1 MKGYEKY
8 IPFVPQPIENRTWPD
23 HQITKAPIWCSV
35 DLRDGNQALIDPMNM
50 DEKLEMF
57 HMLVDK
63 IGVKEVEIGF
73 PSASD
78 TDYNICRELIEGGHI
93 PDDVTIQVLVQAR
106 PHLIK
111 RTFEAI
117 QGAKH
122 VIFHFYNSTST
133 LQRKVVFNM
142 DKDGI
147 TKIATDAADL
157 IYEMAQPYL
166 ESGMDLRYE
175 YSPESF
181 MGTEM
186 DYAVEIC
193 SAVLDHLHA
202 TPDRKVILNLPT
214 TVENCMPNQF
224 ADELEYFIRNLPG
237 RDRAII
243 SLHPHN
249 DRGCGVA
256 TTEAGL
262 LAGAER
268 VEACLFGNGERTGN
282 VDMITVALN
291 MYVQGIDPELDFSN
305 MDEIREMYERCT
317 KMRVPERQPYSGDL
331 VFTAFSGSHQ
341 DAINKGFNYMEKSG
355 TGKWEVPYLPID
367 PKDLG
372 RVYEPIRINSQ
383 SGKGGAAFIMNHKFG
398 FDMPKAMQPEFGEI
412 VKKESDRTGKEL
424 KSDVIYKLFKET
436 YLDVDGPYRLVKHS
450 FQESTVNGS
459 SHVVFNGTISID
471 DTQFDVTGEGNGP
484 IDAFFN
490 AIHGQKM
497 DKYTFVDYKEHAISK
512 GSDSQAVAYV
522 QLRRQDGSDIFGVGL
537 SHNINLAPLRA
548 ILCAINRDKIQH
560 RRAEAEAAEKTA
572 AGKTELESG
581 AAAD

>member
-8 IPFVPQPIENRTWPD
+8 IPFVPQPIQNRTWPD
-23 HQITKAPIWCSV
+23 NTITKAPIWCSV

-57 HMLVDK
+57 HMLVDE

-78 TDYNICRELIEGGHI
+78 TDYEICRELIEGGHI

-111 RTFEAI
+111 KTFEAI

-133 LQRKVVFNM
+133 LQREVVFRT
-142 DKDGI
+142 DVAGVKQ
-147 TKIATDAADL
+147 IAVDAADL
-157 IYEMAQPYL
+157 IYEMAQPVIA
-166 ESGMDLRYE
+166 SGMDLRYE

-186 DYAVEIC
+186 DAAVEIC
-193 SAVLDHLHA
+193 AAVLDHLHA
-202 TPDRKVILNLPT
+202 DADHKVILNLPT

-224 ADELEYFIRNLPG
+224 ADEMEYFIRQLPG
-237 RDRAII
+237 RERAII

-282 VDMITVALN
+282 VDMITVAMN
-291 MYVQGIDPELDFSN
+291 MYVQGVDPELDFTHMERIIS
-305 MDEIREMYERCT
+305 MYERCT
-317 KMRVPERQPYSGDL
+317 KMRVPERQPYAGDL

-341 DAINKGFNYMEKSG
+341 DAINKGFNYMRE
-355 TGKWEVPYLPID
+355 THTPKWMVPYLPIN
-367 PKDLG
+367 PEDLG
-372 RVYEPIRINSQ
+372 RSYEPVRINSQ

-398 FDMPKAMQPEFGEI
+398 FDMPKAMHPEFGAI
-412 VKKESDRTGKEL
+412 VQKASDQAGVEL
-424 KSDVIYKLFKET
+424 KPEVIYHLFEEE
-436 YLDVDGPYRLVKHS
+436 YLKVDGPYRLISNKLGAVVENGVAHS
-450 FQESTVNGS
+450 HFYGKLQHKDTVFEVIGN
-459 SHVVFNGTISID
+459 
-471 DTQFDVTGEGNGP
+471 GNGP

-490 AIHGQKM
+490 AIHGERM
-497 DKYTFVDYKEHAISK
+497 DRYEFIDYKEHAISK
-512 GSDSQAVAYV
+512 GSDSRAVAYI
-522 QLRRQDGSDIFGVGL
+522 QLRTKDGQDVFGVGID
-537 SHNINLAPLRA
+537 HNISMASIKG
-548 ILCAINRDKIQH
+548 ILCAINRGKKL
-560 RRAEAEAAEKTA
+560 EKQQEIA
-572 AGKTELESG
+572 QQQQQQQ
-581 AAAD
+581 

>member
-23 HQITKAPIWCSV
+23 NQITTAPIWCSV

-57 HMLVDK
+57 HMLVDE

-78 TDYNICRELIEGGHI
+78 TDYDICRELIEGGHI

-106 PHLIK
+106 EHLIK

-117 QGAKH
+117 RGAKH

-133 LQRKVVFNM
+133 LQREVVFET
-142 DKDGI
+142 DVEGVK
-147 TKIATDAADL
+147 KIATDAADL
-157 IYEMAQPYL
+157 IYELAQPVI
-166 ESGMDLRYE
+166 EGGMDLRFE

-186 DYAVEIC
+186 DAAAEIC
-193 SAVLDHLHA
+193 AAVLDHLHA
-202 TPDRKVILNLPT
+202 DAGHKVILNLPT

-224 ADELEYFIRNLPG
+224 ADELEYFLRVLPG
-237 RDRAII
+237 RERAII

-282 VDMITVALN
+282 VDMITVAMN
-291 MYVQGIDPELDFSN
+291 MYVLGVDPGLDFSK
-305 MDEIREMYERCT
+305 MPEIIDMYERCT
-317 KMRVPERQPYSGDL
+317 KMRIPERQPYSGDL

-341 DAINKGFNYMEKSG
+341 DAINKGFNYMESRHDG
-355 TGKWEVPYLPID
+355 LWMVPYLPID
-367 PKDLG
+367 PHDLG
-372 RVYEPIRINSQ
+372 RAYEPVRINSQ

-398 FDMPKAMQPEFGEI
+398 FDMPKAMHPEFAG
-412 VKKESDRTGKEL
+412 VVQKEADEEGVEL
-424 KSDVIYKLFKET
+424 KSEVIWDLFENE
-436 YLDVDGPYRLVKHS
+436 YLKVDGPYKLLNNN
-450 FQESTVNGS
+450 FNTDIVNGVAS
-459 SHVVFNGTISID
+459 SHFYGKLQHKDTVFEVS
-471 DTQFDVTGEGNGP
+471 GEGNGP
-484 IDAFFN
+484 VDAFFN
-490 AIHGQKM
+490 AIEGERM
-497 DKYTFVDYKEHAISK
+497 NRYEFIDYKEHAVSR
-512 GSDSQAVAYV
+512 GSDSKAVAYI
-522 QLRRQDGSDIFGVGL
+522 QLRMQDGTDVFGVGID
-537 SHNINLAPLRA
+537 SNISMAS
-548 ILCAINRDKIQH
+548 IKGIICAINRCKKIEH
-560 RRAEAEAAEKTA
+560 MREAAA
-572 AGKTELESG
+572 L
-581 AAAD
+581 

>member
-8 IPFVPQPIENRTWPD
+8 IPFVPQPIEGRTWPD
-23 HQITKAPIWCSV
+23 KLITKAPIWCSV

-50 DEKLEMF
+50 QEKLDMF
-57 HMLVDK
+57 HILVDE
-63 IGVKEVEIGF
+63 IGVKEIEIGF

-78 TDYNICRELIEGGHI
+78 TDYEICRELIEGGHI

-106 PHLIK
+106 EHLIRK
-111 RTFEAI
+111 TFEAI

-133 LQRKVVFNM
+133 LQREVVFET
-142 DKDGI
+142 DVEGVK
-147 TKIATDAADL
+147 KIAVDAAEL
-157 IYEMAQPYL
+157 IYEMAQPVIA
-166 ESGMDLRYE
+166 SGMDLRYE

-186 DYAVEIC
+186 DAAAEIC
-193 SAVLDHLHA
+193 AAVLDALHA
-202 TPDRKVILNLPT
+202 DKDHRVILNLPT

-224 ADELEYFIRNLPG
+224 ADELEYFIRVLPG
-237 RDRAII
+237 RERAII

-282 VDMITVALN
+282 VDMITVAMN
-291 MYVQGIDPELDFSN
+291 MYVQGIDPELDFTH
-305 MDEIREMYERCT
+305 MDKIRELYERCT

-341 DAINKGFNYMEKSG
+341 DAINKGFNYMAKHG
-355 TGKWEVPYLPID
+355 YDKWMVPYLPID
-367 PKDLG
+367 PEDLG
-372 RVYEPIRINSQ
+372 REYEPVRINSQ

-398 FDMPKAMQPEFGEI
+398 FDMPKAMHPEFGA
-412 VKKESDRTGKEL
+412 VVQAESDYVGREL
-424 KSDVIYKLFKET
+424 KPARILELFEKE
-436 YLDVDGPYRLVKHS
+436 YLDIERPYKMVKHVFHEETVDGHS
-450 FQESTVNGS
+450 
-459 SHVVFNGTISID
+459 VVTFFGTISHTSKKD
-471 DTQFDVTGEGNGP
+471 EETFFNVQGEGNGP

-490 AIHGQKM
+490 AIKGEKM
-497 DKYTFVDYKEHAISK
+497 NMLNFVDYKSHALTQ
-512 GSDSQAVAYV
+512 GSDSRSVAYV
-522 QLRRQDGSDIFGVGL
+522 QLRDDDGNDFFGVGL

-548 ILCAINRDKIQH
+548 IICAINRYKIAH
-560 RRAEAEAAEKTA
+560 KNDV
-572 AGKTELESG
+572 TE
-581 AAAD
+581 

>member
-8 IPFVPQPIENRTWPD
+8 IPFVPQKIENRTWPD
-23 HQITKAPIWCSV
+23 NLITKAPIWCSV

-57 HMLVDK
+57 HMLVDQ

-78 TDYNICRELIEGGHI
+78 TDYEICRELIEGGHI

-111 RTFEAI
+111 KTFEAI

-133 LQRKVVFNM
+133 LQREVVFRT
-142 DKDGI
+142 DVDGV
-147 TKIATDAADL
+147 KQIAIDAADL
-157 IYEMAQPYL
+157 IYEMAQPVIA
-166 ESGMDLRYE
+166 SGMDLRYE

-186 DYAVEIC
+186 DAAVEIC
-193 SAVLDHLHA
+193 AAVLDHLHA
-202 TPDRKVILNLPT
+202 DEDHKVILNLPT

-224 ADELEYFIRNLPG
+224 ADEMEYYIRQLPG
-237 RDRAII
+237 RERAII

-282 VDMITVALN
+282 VDMITVAMN
-291 MYVQGIDPELDFSN
+291 MYVQGVDPELDFSH
-305 MDEIREMYERCT
+305 MEDIIEMYERCT
-317 KMRVPERQPYSGDL
+317 KMKVPERQPYGGDL

-341 DAINKGFNYMEKSG
+341 DAINKGFNYMVEKNTS
-355 TGKWEVPYLPID
+355 TWMVPYLPIN
-367 PKDLG
+367 PADLG
-372 RVYEPIRINSQ
+372 RNYEPVRINSQ
-383 SGKGGAAFIMNHKFG
+383 SGKGGAAFIMHHKFG
-398 FDMPKAMQPEFGEI
+398 YDMPKAMHAEFGE
-412 VKKESDRTGKEL
+412 VVQKESDRQGIEL
-424 KSDVIYKLFKET
+424 KSDTIWKLFEEE
-436 YLDVDGPYRLVKHS
+436 YLKVDGPYKVLNSKLNADVIDGVAHS
-450 FQESTVNGS
+450 HFYGKLQHKDTVFEVNG
-459 SHVVFNGTISID
+459 D
-471 DTQFDVTGEGNGP
+471 GNGP

-490 AIHGQKM
+490 AIKDERM
-497 DKYTFVDYKEHAISK
+497 NRFEFLDYKEHAISR
-512 GSDSQAVAYV
+512 GSDSKAVAYI
-522 QLRRQDGSDIFGVGL
+522 QLSDRWGNEFFGVGVDN
-537 SHNINLAPLRA
+537 NISMAS
-548 ILCAINRDKIQH
+548 IKGIICAINRGKKIEHIMEAQI
-560 RRAEAEAAEKTA
+560 AEQQ
-572 AGKTELESG
+572 
-581 AAAD
+581 

>member
-8 IPFVPQPIENRTWPD
+8 IPFVPQPIQNRTWPD
-23 HQITKAPIWCSV
+23 NTITKAPVWCSV

-57 HMLVDK
+57 HMLVDE

-78 TDYNICRELIEGGHI
+78 TDYEICRELIEGGHI

-111 RTFEAI
+111 KT
-117 QGAKH
+117 

-133 LQRKVVFNM
+133 LQREVVFRT
-142 DKDGI
+142 DVQGVKQ
-147 TKIATDAADL
+147 IAVDAADL
-157 IYEMAQPYL
+157 IYEMAQPVIA
-166 ESGMDLRYE
+166 SGVDLRYE

-186 DYAVEIC
+186 DAAVEIC
-193 SAVLDHLHA
+193 AAVLDHLHA
-202 TPDRKVILNLPT
+202 DADHRVILNLPT

-224 ADELEYFIRNLPG
+224 ADEMEYFIRNLPG
-237 RDRAII
+237 RERAII

-282 VDMITVALN
+282 VDMITVAMN
-291 MYVQGIDPELDFSN
+291 MYVQGVDPELDFSH
-305 MDEIREMYERCT
+305 MERIIAMYERCT
-317 KMRVPERQPYSGDL
+317 KMPVPARQPYAGDL

-341 DAINKGFNYMEKSG
+341 DAINKGFNYMQETG
-355 TGKWEVPYLPID
+355 TDKWMVPYLPIN
-367 PKDLG
+367 PEDLG
-372 RVYEPIRINSQ
+372 RAYEPVRINSQ

-398 FDMPKAMQPEFGEI
+398 FDMPKAMHPEFGA
-412 VKKESDRTGKEL
+412 VVQKASDEAGVEL
-424 KSDVIYKLFKET
+424 KADTIYELFENE
-436 YLDVDGPYRLVKHS
+436 YLKVDGPYRLINNRLGADVENGVAHS
-450 FQESTVNGS
+450 HFWGRLQ
-459 SHVVFNGTISID
+459 HKDTIFEVS
-471 DTQFDVTGEGNGP
+471 GNGNGP

-490 AIHGQKM
+490 AIHDERMNRYQ
-497 DKYTFVDYKEHAISK
+497 FIDYKEHAISQ
-512 GSDSQAVAYV
+512 GSDSQAVSYI
-522 QLRRQDGSDIFGVGL
+522 QLRTKDGIDVFGVGID
-537 SHNINLAPLRA
+537 HNISMASIKA
-548 ILCAINRDKIQH
+548 ILCAINRGKKL
-560 RRAEAEAAEKTA
+560 EKQ
-572 AGKTELESG
+572 LENG
-581 AAAD
+581 QK

>member
-8 IPFVPQPIENRTWPD
+8 IPFVPQPIQNRTWPD
-23 HQITKAPIWCSV
+23 NTITKAPIWCSV

-57 HMLVDK
+57 HMLVDE

-78 TDYNICRELIEGGHI
+78 TDYEICRELIEGGHI

-111 RTFEAI
+111 KTFEAI

-133 LQRKVVFNM
+133 LQREVVFRT
-142 DKDGI
+142 DVAGVKQ
-147 TKIATDAADL
+147 IAVDAADL
-157 IYEMAQPYL
+157 IYEMAQPVIA
-166 ESGMDLRYE
+166 SGMDLRYE

-186 DYAVEIC
+186 DAAVEIC
-193 SAVLDHLHA
+193 AAVLDHLHA
-202 TPDRKVILNLPT
+202 DADHKVILNLPT

-224 ADELEYFIRNLPG
+224 ADEMEYFIRQLPG
-237 RDRAII
+237 RERAII

-282 VDMITVALN
+282 VDMITVAMN
-291 MYVQGIDPELDFSN
+291 MYVQGVDPELDFTHMERIIS
-305 MDEIREMYERCT
+305 MYERCT
-317 KMRVPERQPYSGDL
+317 KMKVPERQPYAGDL

-341 DAINKGFNYMEKSG
+341 DAINKGFNYMRE
-355 TGKWEVPYLPID
+355 THTPKWMVPYLPIN
-367 PKDLG
+367 PEDLG
-372 RVYEPIRINSQ
+372 RSYEPVRINSQ

-398 FDMPKAMQPEFGEI
+398 FDMPKAMHPEFGAI
-412 VKKESDRTGKEL
+412 VQKASDQAGVEL
-424 KSDVIYKLFKET
+424 KPEVIYHLFEEE
-436 YLDVDGPYRLVKHS
+436 YLKVDGPYRLISNKLGAVVENGVAHS
-450 FQESTVNGS
+450 HFYGKLQHKDTVFEVIGN
-459 SHVVFNGTISID
+459 
-471 DTQFDVTGEGNGP
+471 GNGP

-490 AIHGQKM
+490 AIHGERM
-497 DKYTFVDYKEHAISK
+497 DRYEFIDYKEHAIS
-512 GSDSQAVAYV
+512 
-522 QLRRQDGSDIFGVGL
+522 
-537 SHNINLAPLRA
+537 
-548 ILCAINRDKIQH
+548 
-560 RRAEAEAAEKTA
+560 
-572 AGKTELESG
+572 
-581 AAAD
+581 

>member
-23 HQITKAPIWCSV
+23 NQITTAPIWCSV

-57 HMLVDK
+57 HMLVDE

-78 TDYNICRELIEGGHI
+78 TDYDICRELIEGGHI

-106 PHLIK
+106 EHLIK

-117 QGAKH
+117 RGAKH

-133 LQRKVVFNM
+133 LQREVVFET
-142 DKDGI
+142 DVEGVK
-147 TKIATDAADL
+147 KIATDAADL
-157 IYEMAQPYL
+157 IYELAQPVI
-166 ESGMDLRYE
+166 EGGMDLRFE

-186 DYAVEIC
+186 DAAAEIC
-193 SAVLDHLHA
+193 AAVLDHLHA
-202 TPDRKVILNLPT
+202 DAGHKVILNLPT

-224 ADELEYFIRNLPG
+224 ADELEYFLRVLPG
-237 RDRAII
+237 RERAII

-282 VDMITVALN
+282 VDMITVAMN
-291 MYVQGIDPELDFSN
+291 MYVLGVDPGLDFSK
-305 MDEIREMYERCT
+305 MPEIIDMYERCT
-317 KMRVPERQPYSGDL
+317 KMRIPERQPYSGDL

-341 DAINKGFNYMEKSG
+341 DAINKGFNYMESHHDG
-355 TGKWEVPYLPID
+355 LWMVPYLPID
-367 PKDLG
+367 PHDLG
-372 RVYEPIRINSQ
+372 RAYEPVRINSQ

-398 FDMPKAMQPEFGEI
+398 FDMPKAMHPEFAG
-412 VKKESDRTGKEL
+412 VVQKEADEEGVEL
-424 KSDVIYKLFKET
+424 KSEVIWDLFENE
-436 YLDVDGPYRLVKHS
+436 YLKVDGPYKLLNNN
-450 FQESTVNGS
+450 FNTDIVNGVAS
-459 SHVVFNGTISID
+459 SHFYGKLQHKDTVFEVS
-471 DTQFDVTGEGNGP
+471 GEGNGP
-484 IDAFFN
+484 VDAFFN
-490 AIHGQKM
+490 AIEGERM
-497 DKYTFVDYKEHAISK
+497 NRYEFIDYKEHAVSR
-512 GSDSQAVAYV
+512 GSDSKAVAYI
-522 QLRRQDGSDIFGVGL
+522 QLRMQDGTDVFGVGID
-537 SHNINLAPLRA
+537 SNISMAS
-548 ILCAINRDKIQH
+548 IKGIICAINRCKKIEH
-560 RRAEAEAAEKTA
+560 MREAAA
-572 AGKTELESG
+572 L
-581 AAAD
+581 